1 MKAMRLFAGIV
12 SAMLLA
18 AVMAGAQQSSG
29 EKQSASATPQ
39 QANSEARQT
48 QTAPTQGAQLA
59 DAANDAA
66 GREPSKSEDENA
78 QFKQSPSV
86 KWVARHLGITV
97 DQAYWLSVFLN
108 FIIVAALIGFF
119 AKKMLP
125 TMFRQRTAAIQKGM
139 EEARRAS
146 EDANRRLRE
155 IEDKLSRLDADI
167 AQLQAT
173 AAAQGDEEAARLK
186 AAAEQE
192 QRRII
197 ETAEQEISAAANA
210 ARRDLK
216 AYSAELAV
224 GLAEKRIKVDAA
236 TDQELVRDFVD
247 QLGRNGRQ

>member
-1 MKAMRLFAGIV
+1 MRAMRLFAGVV

-29 EKQSASATPQ
+29 EKQSAGATPQ
-39 QANSEARQT
+39 HANSAPRQT

-66 GREPSKSEDENA
+66 GHEPSKSEDENA
-78 QFKQSPSV
+78 QFKQSSSV

-125 TMFRQRTAAIQKGM
+125 TMFRQRTAGIQKGM

-155 IEDKLSRLDADI
+155 IEDKLSRLDAEI
-167 AQLQAT
+167 AQLRTT

-197 ETAEQEISAAANA
+197 EPAEQEI
-210 ARRDLK
+210 
-216 AYSAELAV
+216 
-224 GLAEKRIKVDAA
+224 
-236 TDQELVRDFVD
+236 
-247 QLGRNGRQ
+247 